1 MDFAPTAE
9 DDAPAMRPLLPLL
22 VLSFL
27 SAQAVVPPVSASP
40 ISKPDV
46 RSRSALV
53 IDRADGSILYSQ
65 LADEVAPI
73 ASITKLMTA
82 LVVLDAKQPL
92 DERLEVTPMDR
103 IHGRGAAS
111 RIQVGARLTRGE
123 LMRLALMSS
132 ENRAA
137 HVLGRSYPG
146 GEAAAVLAMNRKARA
161 LGMTRSH
168 FIDPAGL
175 SSGNVSSAA
184 DLVRLVIAASASPV
198 IRSYSTTERYSVTLG
213 RNSVEFHNTNSLVRD
228 PKWTIDVQKTGYLS
242 DAGQC
247 LVLQARIT
255 GRDTV
260 IVLLNSFGKYTRV
273 ADARRIRQ
281 WLERQPVAVARA
293 AAL

>member
-1 MDFAPTAE
+1 
-9 DDAPAMRPLLPLL
+9 MRPLLPLL
-22 VLSFL
+22 ILIFL
-27 SAQAVVPPVSASP
+27 SAQASVSPGFAATVG
-40 ISKPDV
+40 KPDV

-53 IDRADGSILYSQ
+53 IDRTDGSILYSQ
-65 LADEVAPI
+65 LADEVVPV

-82 LVVLDAKQPL
+82 LVVLEARQPL
-92 DERLEVTPMDR
+92 DERLQVTPLDR
-103 IHGRGAAS
+103 IRGRGAAS
-111 RIQVGARLTRGE
+111 RIQVGATLTRGD
-123 LMRLALMSS
+123 LLRLALMSS

-137 HVLGRSYPG
+137 HVLGRNYPG

-168 FIDPAGL
+168 FVDPAGL
-175 SSGNVSSAA
+175 SSGNVASAA
-184 DLVRLVIAASASPV
+184 DLVKLVIAASLSPV
-198 IRSYSTTERYSVTLG
+198 IRSYSTTDRYSVVLG
-213 RNSVEFHNTNSLVRD
+213 KHSVEFANTNSLVRD

-281 WLERQPVAVARA
+281 WLEHRPPTVVAIASTSR
-293 AAL
+293 

>member
-1 MDFAPTAE
+1 
-9 DDAPAMRPLLPLL
+9 MRPLLPLL
-22 VLSFL
+22 ILISL
-27 SAQAVVPPVSASP
+27 GAQSAAPTAFAATAG
-40 ISKPDV
+40 KPDV

-65 LADEVAPI
+65 MADEVAPI

-82 LVVLDAKQPL
+82 LVVLDARQPL
-92 DERLEVTPMDR
+92 EERLEVTQADR

-111 RIQVGARLTRGE
+111 RIQVGAILTRGE
-123 LMRLALMSS
+123 LLRLALMSS

-137 HVLGRSYPG
+137 HVLGRNYPG
-146 GEAAAVLAMNRKARA
+146 GEAAAVLAMNRKAKA
-161 LGMTRSH
+161 LGMTRSR
-168 FIDPAGL
+168 FVDPAGL
-175 SSGNVSSAA
+175 SSGNVASAG

-198 IRSYSTTERYSVTLG
+198 IRSYSTTGSYSVVLG
-213 RNSVEFHNTNSLVRD
+213 RHSVEFHNTNSLVRD
-228 PKWTIDVQKTGYLS
+228 PKWVIDVQKTGYLS

-255 GRDTV
+255 GRNTV

-281 WLERQPVAVARA
+281 WLESRPPAAVAVAA
-293 AAL
+293 AYPAPH